1 MGSAN
6 TRTDA
11 VSCDTFAAYANASG
25 ENAGAVENA
34 GADRSASAPRRASLD
49 LERVTLTSYVRVV
62 TRSSA
67 VTVTIIGAFLP

>member
-25 ENAGAVENA
+25 ENAGAVA
-34 GADRSASAPRRASLD
+34 TDRSASEPRRASLD
-49 LERVTLTSYVRVV
+49 LERVTRTSYVRVV

-67 VTVTIIGAFLP
+67 VTVTAIGAFLP